1 MSIAKSNPSAGRADT
16 LFRIIV
22 GTAAAFGVLYIGLY
36 FLRKW
41 EPTLA
46 EIPMFVPMIHGF
58 VVLESI
64 TIAFL
69 ALGSHRALRNPVTYW
84 IGIAFASIAIF
95 NMFYILSWPGLHA
108 DGRQV
113 MGFIP
118 GTAAWIITIAQI
130 VFSVLLITGVSVRW
144 PGAHSLK
151 GRNWTWSVV
160 IWLVLTALANVLVI
174 SFEDYLPSMI
184 GPGGTFTLLQLVVV
198 GVVGTLYATGT
209 VMFTRYYFRSRDIL
223 TGYIALDLLLLF
235 YNSVGIL
242 MTTKRYTPLWYTSR
256 LLAIAGGMIV
266 LFGLL
271 WAYVRL
277 YQKEQEKSRDLEASI
292 TERRQAEVG
301 LKESEAR
308 LNRSQ
313 AMALLGS
320 WELDVVND
328 VLVWSDEVYRI
339 FGLQA
344 QEFKATYAAFLEAV
358 HPNDRK
364 IVDEA
369 YLGSLREGKDTYE
382 IEHRIVRKS
391 DSELRIV
398 HEKCEHVRD
407 QSGRIIR
414 SLGMVHD
421 ITERKQASERI
432 TTQNAVLKG
441 VNRILEA
448 GLSSATEEDL
458 GNTCLKVA
466 EEITGSAFA
475 FIAEIGGD
483 GMLHDLAIS
492 DPGWEACAMLDKSG
506 HRRLTSSFRL
516 HGLYGLVLVEGKS
529 LIVNDPSSHPESI
542 GVPEGHP
549 SLNAFL
555 GVPLMREGT
564 TIGIIAV
571 ANREGGYST
580 EQQEALESLAPV
592 VVEALGRKR
601 AEEALRE
608 SKDKLE
614 LRVKERTAELNN
626 AVNAIGAERQRLYGV
641 LETLPAYV
649 ALLTTDYRVAFA
661 NRVFRERF
669 GESQGK
675 RCFEFLFNRTEPCE
689 ICETYRV
696 LETSAPHHWEWTG
709 PDGRNYDV
717 FDFPFTD
724 TDGSLL
730 ILEMGIDIT
739 ERKQAENA
747 LNRTLADLQRSN
759 ADLEHFAHVASHDLQ
774 EPLRSVATALQMLQ
788 EKNKGRLG
796 AQSDQLID
804 YAVDAAKRMKAL
816 ISDLLTY
823 SRVTTRGQ
831 SFEPVIVQE
840 VLNQSIL
847 NLAELISRNGTKITH
862 DQMPIIKCDSTQ
874 LLQIFQNLVGN
885 AVKFGPSES
894 SKIHVSVEKQGSEW
908 VFSVQDN
915 GIGIDSKY
923 FDRIFVIFQQLDK
936 KGPFHG
942 TGMGLAIVKKIVE
955 RHRGRVWVESE
966 VGVGSKFYFTM
977 PDDGL
982 GEM

>member
-1 MSIAKSNPSAGRADT
+1 MPTIKSDSSAGRTDA

-36 FLRKW
+36 FLREW

-58 VVLESI
+58 AVLESI

-95 NMFYILSWPGLHA
+95 NVFYILSWPGLHA

-113 MGFIP
+113 IGFLP
-118 GTAAWIITIAQI
+118 GTAAWIILIAQI
-130 VFSVLLITGVSVRW
+130 VFSVLLIIGVSVRW

-151 GRNWTWSVV
+151 GRSWAWSVAS
-160 IWLVLTALANVLVI
+160 WLVLATLANVLLI
-174 SFEDYLPSMI
+174 SFEEYLPSMV
-184 GPGGTFTLLQLVVV
+184 GPHGTFTLLQLVVV
-198 GVVGTLYATGT
+198 GVVGILYATGT
-209 VMFTRYYFRSRDIL
+209 VTFTRYYLRSRDIL
-223 TGYIALDLLLLF
+223 SAYIALDLLLLF
-235 YNSVGIL
+235 YNSVGIM
-242 MTTKRYTPLWYTSR
+242 MTTKRYAPMWYTSR
-256 LLAIAGGMIV
+256 LLAVAGGIVV

-292 TERRQAEVG
+292 VKRKEAEEENERYLEELRTVLEHLTEGLVISDLDGNLYHWNQAAIEMHGFKSLDECRRSLPEFEGIFELSTSDGKILPVTQWPLACILRGET
-301 LKESEAR
+301 LR
-308 LNRSQ
+308 N
-313 AMALLGS
+313 
-320 WELDVVND
+320 WEIHIQRPGND
-328 VLVWSDEVYRI
+328 WKRVWLY
-339 FGLQA
+339 G
-344 QEFKATYAAFLEAV
+344 
-358 HPNDRK
+358 
-364 IVDEA
+364 
-369 YLGSLREGKDTYE
+369 GSLALDNVGNPLLAVVSVT
-382 IEHRIVRKS
+382 
-391 DSELRIV
+391 
-398 HEKCEHVRD
+398 
-407 QSGRIIR
+407 
-414 SLGMVHD
+414 D
-421 ITERKQASERI
+421 ITERK
-432 TTQNAVLKG
+432 L
-441 VNRILEA
+441 
-448 GLSSATEEDL
+448 
-458 GNTCLKVA
+458 
-466 EEITGSAFA
+466 
-475 FIAEIGGD
+475 
-483 GMLHDLAIS
+483 
-492 DPGWEACAMLDKSG
+492 
-506 HRRLTSSFRL
+506 
-516 HGLYGLVLVEGKS
+516 
-529 LIVNDPSSHPESI
+529 
-542 GVPEGHP
+542 
-549 SLNAFL
+549 
-555 GVPLMREGT
+555 
-564 TIGIIAV
+564 
-571 ANREGGYST
+571 
-580 EQQEALESLAPV
+580 
-592 VVEALGRKR
+592 
-601 AEEALRE
+601 AEEALQG
-608 SKDKLE
+608 SKNELE
-614 LRVKERTAELNN
+614 LRVEERTAELNE
-626 AVNAIGAERQRLYGV
+626 AVDALGAERQRFYGV

-649 ALLTTDYRVAFA
+649 ALLTTDYHVFFA

-669 GESQGK
+669 GESEGK

-696 LETSAPHHWEWTG
+696 LETIAPHHWEWTG

-739 ERKQAENA
+739 ERKQAEDA
-747 LNRTLADLQRSN
+747 LNRTLADLKRSN

-774 EPLRSVATALQMLQ
+774 EPLRNVATALQML
-788 EKNKGRLG
+788 EKTNKGKLG
-796 AQSDQLID
+796 AQSDQLIY

-831 SFEPVIVQE
+831 LFEPVIVQE

-847 NLAELISRNGTKITH
+847 NLTELINRNGTKITH

-874 LLQIFQNLVGN
+874 LLQIFQNLIGN

-894 SKIHVSVEKQGSEW
+894 SKIHVSVEKQGGEW

-936 KGPFHG
+936 KGFFHG
-942 TGMGLAIVKKIVE
+942 TGIGLAIVKKIVE

-966 VGVGSKFYFTM
+966 VGVGSKFYFTI

-982 GEM
+982 GEI